1 SLIAMGFSHMSIK
14 LTDKNTVFLHLEVIN
29 IFKLMG
35 MGSPYHAH
43 QLKSEHNLSF
53 RLIGSK
59 HS

>member
-1 SLIAMGFSHMSIK
+1 FHLLELPQPISNKSVEFPTSYKHQPHIVSLFFALLIDS
-14 LTDKNTVFLHLEVIN
+14 
-29 IFKLMG
+29 
-35 MGSPYHAH
+35 HAH